1 MLPEE
6 SAIDPDDET
15 LAAAGDGED
24 ADEDEGD
31 EGEKGERVPKAKLSP
46 NLTGKQKR
54 FLRAK
59 GHLLTAV
66 LHIGKE
72 GVTDSLVK
80 NALVQL
86 QAHELIKVKVGEGA
100 PENRHRTAEA
110 LAAATQSELAQVL
123 GRTFLIYKAR
133 REKPEIRLP
142 K

>member
-15 LAAAGDGED
+15 LAAASEDED
-24 ADEDEGD
+24 ADEDGD
-31 EGEKGERVPKAKLSP
+31 EAGARVPKAKLSA

-123 GRTFLIYKAR
+123 GRTFLIYRAR
-133 REKPEIRLP
+133 KEKPEIKLP

>member
-1 MLPEE
+1 ML
-6 SAIDPDDET
+6 PDDEERPSEADDERAT
-15 LAAAGDGED
+15 ATASRRGGRRQGPPRCEAA
-24 ADEDEGD
+24 
-31 EGEKGERVPKAKLSP
+31 PP

-66 LHIGKE
+66 LHAGKE
-72 GVTDSLVK
+72 GITDSLVK

-133 REKPEIRLP
+133 KKRPELKLP
-142 K
+142 QPKE